1 MKVWINGEF
10 VNWEEAKVPILSH
23 GFSRGSAIFEVV
35 DIVDSEK
42 GPAFFGLKEHMNRF
56 FNSANYMYM
65 DLPLSFEEM
74 IQACLDTARKN
85 CISHG
90 AAKFFAYYSSVEYD
104 VIPHD
109 KTVDVAIFC
118 IDFGK
123 PKSEKMILPTPVT
136 VSVSS
141 YRKSHPESVPVHAK
155 TTGNYVGGYLAKMK
169 AKEQG
174 FDDVIFLD
182 TMGYVAEAAT
192 ANVFFVKDNQIQT
205 PTLRSVLPGINRM
218 AILDI
223 LTDMEN
229 EVTEMDLHPRDLF
242 ACDEAFFTSSVVK
255 VMPIKSIDGIAIGNK
270 CPGPVTRSIAQK
282 ISDVFGGRVKKFE
295 HWLSHI

>member
-1 MKVWINGEF
+1 MKAWINGEF
-10 VNWEEAKVPILSH
+10 VDWEDARVPILSH

-42 GPAFFGLKEHMNRF
+42 GPAFFGLKEHMQRF
-56 FNSANYMYM
+56 FNSADDMYM
-65 DLPLSFEEM
+65 DLPLSFDEM
-74 IQACLDTARKN
+74 IRACLDTAQKN
-85 CISHG
+85 QMTYG
-90 AAKFFAYYSSVEYD
+90 AAKFFAYYSSVEFD

-109 KTVDVAIFC
+109 KKMDVAVFC

-123 PKSEKMILPTPVT
+123 PKSERMALPTPVN
-136 VSVSS
+136 VCVSS

-155 TTGNYVGGYLAKMK
+155 ATGNYVGGYLAKMK

-192 ANVFFVKDNQIQT
+192 ANVFFVKDNRIQT

-218 AILDI
+218 AIMDI
-223 LTDMEN
+223 LADMEN
-229 EVTEMDLHPRDLF
+229 EVKEMDLHPRDLP

-255 VMPIKSIDGIAIGNK
+255 VMPIKSIDGVDIGHE

-282 ISDVFGGRVKKFE
+282 VSDVFSGRIKKLE
-295 HWLSHI
+295 HWLTYI